1 MLQGQGLIR
10 SEAICVFG
18 FQVKL
23 ETLQEIL
30 RGPLC
35 HSLCVEKF
43 PGPEGG
49 VPVPEGDG
57 IPLDR
62 VVIGQE
68 EVHQGLQVPIRGVVV
83 LGLEVGTEVLFR
95 QVTFRFGI

>member
-1 MLQGQGLIR
+1 M
-10 SEAICVFG
+10 FG

-30 RGPLC
+30 RGSLR
-35 HSLCVEKF
+35 HNLCVETF

-57 IPLDR
+57 IPLGR

-68 EVHQGLQVPIRGVVV
+68 EVHQGLQVSIRGVVV
-83 LGLEVGTEVLFR
+83 LCLKVGTEVIFR
-95 QVTFRFGI
+95 QVTFGFGI